1 LGEAQTLAGYA
12 SYKEQRQLRLQSL
25 EASASTLAGSGA
37 SGWVNFPDLN

>member
-25 EASASTLAGSGA
+25 EASASTLAGSG
-37 SGWVNFPDLN
+37 WVVGGKLS